1 MRGMSAWTTGIESVF
16 EAAFTATSEEE
27 YNPLNV
33 QGQGVA
39 GLRLLTASRKNDG
52 QPRGL
57 LELTP
62 MTRPILIRIEKA
74 LSWETLR
81 ERSQAAVRA
90 GFCGIEYVISD
101 AAPADRPTGV
111 GAGEIAQDESPCAGL
126 PVRAVAA
133 RCTATDVTSAV
144 ENVSHLLL
152 HAKALGAACLNLTIP
167 PVAGSGREPG
177 FARYQE
183 GLQFAYEL
191 LHRVRFEAE
200 ASGVAVALEAP
211 SAGCL
216 LSPVELREIIDAA
229 NSWAVGAVIDL
240 RRLAP
245 LSSPADWLTTLKHR
259 VHGVRLDDTA
269 SPPATDSPASI
280 TVAVFEKVG
289 AALDEIHYVGP
300 VIASVCGDLAEARRR
315 FARLESPNQS
325 GSVMVTGPST
335 EPD

>member
-1 MRGMSAWTTGIESVF
+1 M
-16 EAAFTATSEEE
+16 
-27 YNPLNV
+27 N
-33 QGQGVA
+33 
-39 GLRLLTASRKNDG
+39 
-52 QPRGL
+52 
-57 LELTP
+57 
-62 MTRPILIRIEKA
+62 RPILIRIEKTVSSEA
-74 LSWETLR
+74 LQ
-81 ERSQAAVRA
+81 ERNQAAVRA

-111 GAGEIAQDESPCAGL
+111 GAGEIAQDESLCAGL

-144 ENVSHLLL
+144 KNVSHLLL

-200 ASGVAVALEAP
+200 AAGVTVALEAP

-216 LSPVELREIIDAA
+216 FSPVELREIIDAA
-229 NSWAVGAVIDL
+229 NSWAVGAVVDL
-240 RRLAP
+240 GRLAP
-245 LSSPADWLTTLKHR
+245 YAPFGSPVDWLTTLQHR
-259 VHGVRLDDTA
+259 VHSLRLDDAA
-269 SPPATDSPASI
+269 STPTEDSHAPL
-280 TVAVFEKVG
+280 AVEALEKVS

-300 VIASVCGDLAEARRR
+300 VIAPVCGDLAEARRR
-315 FARLESPNQS
+315 VEQALCF
-325 GSVMVTGPST
+325 SVVVQ
-335 EPD
+335 